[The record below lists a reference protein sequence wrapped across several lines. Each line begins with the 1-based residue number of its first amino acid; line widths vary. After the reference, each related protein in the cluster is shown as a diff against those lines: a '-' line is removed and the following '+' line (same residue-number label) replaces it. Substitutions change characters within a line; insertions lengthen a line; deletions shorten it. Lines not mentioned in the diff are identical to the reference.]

1 MLDRLDADHDGTV
14 SRSEVRAAAGRKY
27 DLIASKN
34 GGHVTSVALSGRLT
48 KDALQDIQAADAKK
62 GGNAEPD
69 SVTRN
74 LYLAQADKAF
84 GEAHIMKKG
93 DATPGEESLTLGE
106 LSAPSAKNS
115 STCYNKGS
123 RSYIAHLPR
132 FSAPWFP
139 LLVRHRLV
147 RASIEGKSTWKRLSW
162 VLDNARRLEL
172 AS

>member
-1 MLDRLDADHDGTV
+1 MADKLAIMGTAAALLFATTGAHATMGAKTMLDRLDADHDGTV

-48 KDALQDIQAADAKK
+48 KDALQDIQATDAKK

-93 DATPGEESLTLGE
+93 DA
-106 LSAPSAKNS
+106 KN
-115 STCYNKGS
+115 
-123 RSYIAHLPR
+123 P
-132 FSAPWFP
+132 
-139 LLVRHRLV
+139 
-147 RASIEGKSTWKRLSW
+147 
-162 VLDNARRLEL
+162 
-172 AS
+172 